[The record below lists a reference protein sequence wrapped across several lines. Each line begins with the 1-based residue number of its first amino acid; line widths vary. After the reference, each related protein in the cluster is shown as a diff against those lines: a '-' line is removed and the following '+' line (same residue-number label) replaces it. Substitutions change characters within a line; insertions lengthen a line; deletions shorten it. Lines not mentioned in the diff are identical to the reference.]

1 MSRDIYAEVT
11 ATIIESLEAMQA
23 GKWTKPWADIWSHRN
38 GESGRPYNGVN
49 VWLLSYAAFKN
60 DWSSNLWVT
69 FKQAKALAEEHGG
82 QGVLKG
88 SKGTL
93 VTLWKPFDA
102 KVKDENGKVVKGE
115 NGKPKTRRAM
125 LLRHFTVFNREQ
137 TGLPAAAWEKFEMK
151 PNRDLGT
158 FEDLEAT
165 LAAIGCPVQ
174 TGVGDKAAYF
184 PSFDRIEMPPKEFF
198 KSTEGYYATLAHE
211 HIHATGHKDRCDR
224 DLKGRFDLMAY
235 AMEELVAELGAAYLC
250 AEFGVTGQGLQHP
263 QYIGH
268 WLKVLKG
275 DDKAIFTA
283 ASKAKEAV
291 RFIHAEKATLDEE
304 MDTEAA

>member
-11 ATIIESLEAMQA
+11 EKIIESLEAMQA
-23 GKWTKPWADIWSHRN
+23 GKWTQPWADIWSHRN
-38 GESGRPYNGVN
+38 GSSGRPYNGVN

-60 DWSSNLWVT
+60 EWSSNLWVT
-69 FKQAKALAEEHGG
+69 FKQAKALAKEHGG

-93 VTLWKPFDA
+93 VTLWKPYDR

-115 NGKPKTRRAM
+115 DGKPKKRRA
-125 LLRHFTVFNREQ
+125 LLLKHFTVFNREQ
-137 TGLPAAAWEKFEMK
+137 TGLPKEAFEKYDVK
-151 PNRDLGT
+151 LNRDLAT
-158 FEDLEAT
+158 FEELETT

-174 TGVGDKAAYF
+174 TGTGDRACYY
-184 PSFDRIEMPPKEFF
+184 PTFDRIEMPPKELF

-211 HIHATGHKDRCDR
+211 HVHATGHKDRCDR

-235 AMEELVAELGAAYLC
+235 AMEELVAEMGAAYLC
-250 AEFGVTGQGLQHP
+250 AEFGVQGQGLQHP

-291 RFIHAEKATLDEE
+291 RFIKAEREAQIEE
-304 MDTEAA
+304 LEADAA